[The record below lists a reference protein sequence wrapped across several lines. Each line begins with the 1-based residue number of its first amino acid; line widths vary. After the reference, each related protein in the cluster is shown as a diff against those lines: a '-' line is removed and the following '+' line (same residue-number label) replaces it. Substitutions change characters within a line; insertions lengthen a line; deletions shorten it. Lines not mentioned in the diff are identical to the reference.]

1 MRFFILIAVL
11 TTSLY
16 AREESFDVS
25 ASAWLTV
32 SEDLRNDYKSLENV
46 NKVGLVRASFV
57 TKRLSV
63 RANFVHN
70 EKYEKENY
78 VPYGVATLKLLENRN
93 FEFVLE
99 GGRSNE
105 HSILNAGTNTPK
117 SMSSSYAPLSY
128 NDMGWENEM
137 IASFGEAQLRFS
149 GSNGAEWQIGVL
161 KGQADFDSLFTDTED
176 LVGGRIKYSKGQS
189 NFMYGYFSLDQTFY
203 GFQMVT
209 VPILVGGIP
218 IGQATIPMPTS
229 RDVNSKFH
237 AFSFDTYINAKHKI
251 AGELMY
257 VDTMKIYAFD
267 LRWNFPYANSFTGTL
282 AYHYNSIDFD
292 MGKAYNSELKKG
304 VTYSYNKHL
313 SFTTDVSYLRGKA
326 PFLTNGQAITEAQK
340 ANFNKDW
347 FILSWTAQ
355 WDF

>member
-1 MRFFILIAVL
+1 MRTILLIFAL
-11 TTSLY
+11 SSFLW
-16 AREESFDVS
+16 AREESFDIS
-25 ASAWLTV
+25 ASAWLTI
-32 SEDLRNDYKSLENV
+32 SEDLNNEYASLQKV
-46 NKVGLVRASFV
+46 NKVGLLRASFV

-63 RANFVHN
+63 RANLVHN

-78 VPYGVATLKLLENRN
+78 IPYGVATLKLFENKD

-117 SMSSSYAPLSY
+117 SMSASYAPLSY

-149 GSNGAEWQIGVL
+149 DVQGAEWQIGL
-161 KGQADFDSLFTDTED
+161 LRGQAEFDSLFTETED
-176 LVGGRIKYSKGQS
+176 LAGARVKYSKGQT
-189 NFMYGYFSLDQTFY
+189 NLMYGYFALDQTFFGY
-203 GFQMVT
+203 T
-209 VPILVGGIP
+209 LTAVPVVIANVVVGSAVIP
-218 IGQATIPMPTS
+218 VPTQ
-229 RDVNSKFH
+229 RDVTSKFH
-237 AFSFDTYINAKHKI
+237 AFSFDTYVKGTHKI

-267 LRWNFPYANSFTGTL
+267 LRWNFPYARKFTGTI

-292 MGKAYNSELKKG
+292 LGKAYNSEIKKG
-304 VTYSYNKHL
+304 VTYSFNKHL
-313 SFTTDVSYLRGKA
+313 SVTTDVSYLRGKA
-326 PFLTNGQAITEAQK
+326 PFLTNGQAITQAQQD
-340 ANFNKDW
+340 NFDKDW